1 MQNVVFLSLGSNE
14 GDRAYYIM
22 EAIRRLGEHPRI
34 NVEKSSSLY
43 ETEPVG
49 YVDQPWFYN
58 AAIRLKTDMLPEE
71 LLAFTKR
78 VEDELGR
85 VRTKRWGPRTIDI
98 DILLF
103 NGIERKKEN
112 LTIPHPR
119 MLERAFV
126 LEPLKEIEPSLILPN
141 GENLLEF
148 TENLEQ
154 LEKIYL
160 VKNA

>member
-1 MQNVVFLSLGSNE
+1 MSNEVFLSLGSNL
-14 GDRAYYIM
+14 GDRAYYIK
-22 EAIRRLGEHPRI
+22 EAIERLKMHPKVSI
-34 NVEKSSSLY
+34 EKISSFY

-49 YVDQPWFYN
+49 CDGQPWYYN
-58 AAIRLKTDMLPEE
+58 AAVKIDTELMPEE

-78 VEDELGR
+78 IENELGR
-85 VRTKRWGPRTIDI
+85 VRVKRWGPRTIDI

-103 NGIERKKEN
+103 NGIERKKDV

-126 LEPLKEIEPSLILPN
+126 LEPLNEIEPGLILPN
-141 GENLLEF
+141 GMTVAKF

-160 VKNA
+160 VKNS